1 MIDASTP
8 GQINLTVVNPRNPKI
23 VGFSLSGTTFAFNG
37 TNGTVGGSYGI
48 LASTNLALPL
58 AQWTPVLM
66 NAPFDGSGG
75 FNTNVQLTVNTNALQ
90 QFFLMQSPT
99 P

>member
-1 MIDASTP
+1 
-8 GQINLTVVNPRNPKI
+8 
-23 VGFSLSGTTFAFNG
+23 
-37 TNGTVGGSYGI
+37 
-48 LASTNLALPL
+48 
-58 AQWTPVLM
+58 M